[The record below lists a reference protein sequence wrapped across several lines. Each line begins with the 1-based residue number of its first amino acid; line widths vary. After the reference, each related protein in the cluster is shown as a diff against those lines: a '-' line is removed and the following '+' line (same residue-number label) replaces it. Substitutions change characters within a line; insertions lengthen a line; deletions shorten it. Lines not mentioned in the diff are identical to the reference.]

1 MRGPGPGPG
10 RCPGPA
16 SGGVDRSRRPPAG
29 SVPDVLTLEIDGS
42 RVHDIPSFYDEI
54 NRVFMTG
61 MDWQLGPSLDALE
74 DMLRGGFGA
83 LHGHEEARVVWRD
96 HAHSAAA
103 LGAETTRAQLLEKL
117 AQPERYDAA
126 LITRRLERLDVEGG
140 PTYMD
145 TVLEIFGDKPGLHL
159 ELA

>member
-1 MRGPGPGPG
+1 MPG
-10 RCPGPA
+10 
-16 SGGVDRSRRPPAG
+16 
-29 SVPDVLTLEIDGS
+29 VLTLEIDGS

-83 LHGHEEARVVWRD
+83 LHGHDEARVVWHD
-96 HAHSAAA
+96 HARSAAA
-103 LGAETTRAQLLEKL
+103 LGVQATRDQLLEKL
-117 AQPERYDAA
+117 AQPGRYDTA
-126 LITRRLERLDVEGG
+126 LIARRLEQLDAEGG

-145 TVLEIFGDKPGLHL
+145 TVLEIFGDRPALHL